1 MKKFFI
7 DISISIFG
15 CILSAFGTACFLLPN
30 KLSSGGFSGIATI
43 LYYLFEWKMG
53 ITIILMNIPIFI
65 LAYYKLGRY
74 FVAKTIIST
83 IAFSKFIDWFNNINL
98 AINDKFL
105 ASIYGGILIG
115 IGLSLVFRQRS
126 STGGTDLIST
136 IVQSYNPRI
145 KTGQILVFLDIV
157 IIFSNLVI
165 FKNIDIGLYS
175 FISIYLVGK
184 MIDLVAEGVN
194 FTKMIYIIS
203 DNSDEIS
210 KAINLELGRGATEL
224 YGRGSYTGKEK
235 KIILCATKRYN
246 IIKIKELV
254 NKIDKNAFM
263 IIGDARE
270 VYGLGFKKS
279 L

>member
-1 MKKFFI
+1 MKKFLI

-15 CILSAFGTACFLLPN
+15 CMLSAFGTACFLLPN
-30 KLSSGGFSGIATI
+30 KLSSGGFSGVATI
-43 LYYLFEWKMG
+43 LYYLFGWKMG
-53 ITIILMNIPIFI
+53 VTIILMNIPIFI
-65 LAYYKLGRY
+65 LAHYKLGRY
-74 FVAKTIIST
+74 FVVKTIIST
-83 IAFSKFIDWFNNINL
+83 VAFSKFIDWFGNIDL

-115 IGLSLVFRQRS
+115 VGLSLVFRQKS

-136 IVQSYNPRI
+136 LVQSYNPRI
-145 KTGQILVFLDIV
+145 KTGQILVFLDIA
-157 IIFSNLVI
+157 IIFSNLII

-175 FISIYLVGK
+175 FIAIFLVSK

-203 DNSDEIS
+203 DNGVEIS

-224 YGRGSYTGKEK
+224 YGKGSYTGKEK
-235 KIILCATKRYN
+235 MIILCATKRYN

-254 NKIDKNAFM
+254 NKIDRNAFM

-270 VYGLGFKKS
+270 VYGLGFKS
-279 L
+279 SI